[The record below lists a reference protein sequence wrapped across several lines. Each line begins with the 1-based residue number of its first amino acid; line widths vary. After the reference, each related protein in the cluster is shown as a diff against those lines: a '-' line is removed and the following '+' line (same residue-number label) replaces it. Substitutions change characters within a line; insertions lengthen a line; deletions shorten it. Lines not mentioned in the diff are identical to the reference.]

1 LNSDQIWKKDVGS
14 SLAPMIVSRKVVKC
28 TTVAGMGDLRE
39 GEKCTEGYINI
50 DLGGRFVGQT
60 RW

>member
-1 LNSDQIWKKDVGS
+1 
-14 SLAPMIVSRKVVKC
+14 MIVSRKVVKC

-60 RW
+60 RWRPWQ